1 MSVGSVQSLGDTLNQ
16 VKDLLSVKRVFGE
29 PYEKNGVTILPA
41 ARLRGGWGGGTS
53 GEGGPAEA
61 RGWGGGFGTV
71 AVPAGVYVIQG
82 NSVDWRPAVDVNR
95 IVLGG
100 QIVMIILALALL
112 RSKRAR
118 R

>member
-1 MSVGSVQSLGDTLNQ
+1 
-16 VKDLLSVKRVFGE
+16 
-29 PYEKNGVTILPA
+29 VTVVPA

-53 GEGGPAEA
+53 GEGGQEA
-61 RGWGGGFGTV
+61 WGRGFGTV
-71 AVPAGVYVIQG
+71 AMPAGVYVIQG

-100 QIVMIILALALL
+100 QIVMIIVALALM
-112 RSKRAR
+112 RSRRAR